1 MTIIHIKAVETTYS
15 HQRICILEHLI
26 AKIGQTLP
34 NQRSSNL
41 WMQQKA
47 QMKRANEVR

>member
-1 MTIIHIKAVETTYS
+1 MTIIHIKAVETTYF
-15 HQRICILEHLI
+15 HQRICTLEHQI
-26 AKIGQTLP
+26 AKIGQKLP

-41 WMQQKA
+41 LMQLKA